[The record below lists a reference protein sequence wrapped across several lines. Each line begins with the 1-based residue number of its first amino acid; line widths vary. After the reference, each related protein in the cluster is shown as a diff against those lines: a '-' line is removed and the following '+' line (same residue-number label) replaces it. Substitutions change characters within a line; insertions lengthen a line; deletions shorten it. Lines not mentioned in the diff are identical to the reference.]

1 MRKLKRTIYHPPSK
15 LPELMLSEG
24 YYNFQSYCTL
34 TDKAQRQNPHRIPT
48 YASTMSD
55 LESRDINPTL
65 PVPTDTS
72 NDTYVFNKKEKF
84 VYNLNGTY
92 IKAIIISRTCDN
104 DTSTLFYRIQFK
116 NGHFATSTTEFL
128 SALTDTDIARPYI
141 TSNEIIA
148 HANRLTQK
156 HSTINKS

>member
-65 PVPTDTS
+65 PVPADTS
-72 NDTYVFNKKEKF
+72 NDTCVFNKKEKF

-104 DTSTLFYRIQFK
+104 DTSTPFYRIQFESD
-116 NGHFATSTTEFL
+116 HFATCTTEFL
-128 SALTDTDIARPYI
+128 SALTDTDITRPPI
-141 TSNEIIA
+141 TLVKVKLMPNT
-148 HANRLTQK
+148 L
-156 HSTINKS
+156 